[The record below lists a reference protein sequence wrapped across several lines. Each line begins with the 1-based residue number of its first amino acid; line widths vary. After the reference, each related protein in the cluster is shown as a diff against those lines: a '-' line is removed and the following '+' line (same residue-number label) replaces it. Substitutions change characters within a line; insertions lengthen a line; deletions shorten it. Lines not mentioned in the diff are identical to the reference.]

1 MKKLL
6 AMLLAA
12 VMVLSLAACGG
23 AGGAG
28 GSGGGDAAKVD
39 TTAEGF
45 KIADYT
51 WETQP
56 GSNKYEGR
64 KLRVLLTVG
73 GGGNYYEPAI
83 KRMMEFYPGLEVELE
98 FTAGAADVLRTS
110 ILEGNAYD
118 IYNCN
123 AGDLPYF
130 DAINQGIAYPIDG
143 IFEVPT
149 MDGTKKLGDL
159 MDMSLFGI
167 GEKDGKHY
175 VMADM
180 LYMEGLWY
188 DDAWFQANGITVPTD
203 WASFQEMAQQCDA
216 LGADALGACGLM
228 AHEYPTN
235 YWFWPMVASTSW
247 DLYSK
252 LQNLDYEQWNSDEMK
267 RVVEKMLWIRDNG
280 YFDTDT
286 NGLGNAETQME
297 FIDHKFAILPCGSW
311 LEAEMADAWTEGWS
325 LKFLPYSFGDDAGKT
340 YLKTD
345 CLASLVSPTTKNM
358 DLVCEFY
365 RFLFSDPDS
374 LKGGAQVHTN
384 VFKIP
389 GYGDLCGEYL
399 APSVKD
405 VATKS
410 ESMKTINIPC
420 QNWYTTIAPEIGNM
434 IVGLMGGDIDGDT
447 FRQRGYDLFKGI
459 ADDSNIEKYE
469 FKG

>member
-1 MKKLL
+1 MKKVI

-12 VMVLSLAACGG
+12 AMVLSLAACGSTG
-23 AGGAG
+23 SAAGKA
-28 GSGGGDAAKVD
+28 D

-45 KIADYT
+45 KIAEHT

-56 GSNKYEGR
+56 GSKKYEGR
-64 KLRVLLTVG
+64 KLRILQTVG

-83 KRMMEFYPGLEVELE
+83 ERMKEFYPGLEIEYE

-110 ILEGNAYD
+110 ILDNNAYD

-123 AGDLPYF
+123 SGDLPYF
-130 DAINQGIAYPIDG
+130 DAINQKIAYPIDG
-143 IFEVPT
+143 ILENVPT
-149 MDGTKKLGDL
+149 LDGKQKLIDL

-175 VMADM
+175 AMADM

-188 DDAWFQANGITVPTD
+188 DDAWFTANGITVPTD
-203 WASFQEMAQQCDA
+203 WASFQEMAKQVDA

-235 YWFWPMVASTSW
+235 YWFWPMVASTSY
-247 DLYSK
+247 DLYTK
-252 LQNLDYEQWNSDEMK
+252 LQNLDYDQWNSDEMK
-267 RVVEKMLWIRDNG
+267 RVVEKMAWIRDNG

-286 NGLGNAETQME
+286 NGLGNAETQIE

-325 LKFLPYSFGDDAGKT
+325 LKFLPYSFGDDAGST
-340 YLKTD
+340 YLKAD
-345 CLASLVSPTTKNM
+345 CLASMVSPSTKNM

-365 RFLFSDPDS
+365 RFLFSDPES
-374 LKGGAQVHTN
+374 LKGGAAIHTN
-384 VFKIP
+384 VYKIP
-389 GYGDLCGEYL
+389 GYGELCAEYL

-405 VATKS
+405 VASKS

-434 IVGLMGGDIDGDT
+434 LVGFMGGDISEEE
-447 FRQRGYDLFKGI
+447 FMKRGYDLFKGI
-459 ADDSNIEKYE
+459 KDDSAIEK
-469 FKG
+469 FTFNG

>member
-1 MKKLL
+1 
-6 AMLLAA
+6 MLLAA
-12 VMVLSLAACGG
+12 VMVVTLAACSGG
-23 AGGAG
+23 AKA
-28 GSGGGDAAKVD
+28 SKAD

-45 KIADYT
+45 KIAEYT
-51 WETQP
+51 WETQA

-64 KLRVLLTVG
+64 KLRILQTVG
-73 GGGNYYEPAI
+73 GGGDYYRPAI
-83 KRMMEFYPGLEVELE
+83 ERMKEFYPGLEIEYE

-110 ILEGNAYD
+110 ILDGNAYD

-123 AGDLPYF
+123 SGDLPYF
-130 DAINQGIAYPIDG
+130 DAINQKIAYSIDD
-143 IFEVPT
+143 ILKDTPT
-149 MDGTKKLGDL
+149 LDGSKKLADL

-167 GEKDGKHY
+167 GEKEGKHY
-175 VMADM
+175 AMADM

-235 YWFWPMVASTSW
+235 YWFWPMVASTSY
-247 DLYSK
+247 DLYTK
-252 LQNLDYEQWNSDEMK
+252 LQNLDYEQWKSDDMK
-267 RVVEKMLWIRDNG
+267 NVVGKMAWIRDNG

-311 LEAEMADAWTEGWS
+311 LEAEMADAWTDGWS
-325 LKFLPYSFGDDAGKT
+325 LKFLPYSFGDTAGNT
-340 YLKTD
+340 YLKAD
-345 CLASLVSPTTKNM
+345 CLASMVSPTTQNM

-365 RFLFSDPDS
+365 RFLFSDDES
-374 LKGGAQVHTN
+374 LKGGASIHTN
-384 VFKIP
+384 VYKIP
-389 GYGDLCGEYL
+389 GYGELCAEYL

-405 VATKS
+405 VASKS

-420 QNWYTTIAPEIGNM
+420 QNWYTNIAPEIGNM
-434 IVGLMGGDIDGDT
+434 LVGFMGGDISEDD
-447 FRQRGYDLFKGI
+447 FMQRGYDLFKGI
-459 ADDSNIEKYE
+459 ADDSAIEKFE